1 MGCRAGTALRFV
13 LSTVPPRGL
22 QGEKVDHLSTV
33 SLFFQDGNGRE
44 TQQEAVLAAD
54 LILQGAVIIG
64 KALAEGK
71 RTLVH
76 CAWEQNRSCAM
87 CCVYAVLQKGWTPAH
102 SIQYIR
108 DRNLVDRRCSG
119 QVGGPMN
126 NGVFCQIVE
135 NLYQAKRTRPQH
147 AVVVLGCGKPS
158 TQGRDWSFEGT
169 NLHKRAEAGERTLL
183 SLLVQGK
190 DAQLLLS
197 VGFDEAKH
205 VARWAR
211 RRLDE
216 SGIPPEEASK
226 LVKSGER
233 IKNNAAECDVLQENG
248 GLWESVGLGVR
259 PTRVAGLWVDS
270 SPEGFNALRG

>member
-1 MGCRAGTALRFV
+1 
-13 LSTVPPRGL
+13 
-22 QGEKVDHLSTV
+22 
-33 SLFFQDGNGRE
+33 
-44 TQQEAVLAAD
+44 
-54 LILQGAVIIG
+54 
-64 KALAEGK
+64 
-71 RTLVH
+71 
-76 CAWEQNRSCAM
+76 
-87 CCVYAVLQKGWTPAH
+87 
-102 SIQYIR
+102 
-108 DRNLVDRRCSG
+108 
-119 QVGGPMN
+119 MN